1 MLTPGLINNI
11 ALFVNARLSETK
23 YSLFGY
29 NVKSFDLSQTNKIN
43 FNVIT
48 YFYAEV
54 KYSLSGPHLQ
64 IKLDIYIICHIGAI
78 LLFSRFLLGL
88 VAVHRL
94 LWNQSNFISKIVA
107 LVWSSNSANS
117 IPTSYISCWSPMD
130 CFTNGKISMISLGLK
145 HVPVLPIAVV
155 FVDG

>member
-43 FNVIT
+43 FNIIT
-48 YFYAEV
+48 YFYE
-54 KYSLSGPHLQ
+54 
-64 IKLDIYIICHIGAI
+64 KLNILYQDHTFKLNLIFTLFATFGAI
-78 LLFSRFLLGL
+78 FLFSMILLGL

-94 LWNQSNFISKIVA
+94 LWNQSIS
-107 LVWSSNSANS
+107 
-117 IPTSYISCWSPMD
+117 
-130 CFTNGKISMISLGLK
+130 FLK
-145 HVPVLPIAVV
+145 
-155 FVDG
+155 